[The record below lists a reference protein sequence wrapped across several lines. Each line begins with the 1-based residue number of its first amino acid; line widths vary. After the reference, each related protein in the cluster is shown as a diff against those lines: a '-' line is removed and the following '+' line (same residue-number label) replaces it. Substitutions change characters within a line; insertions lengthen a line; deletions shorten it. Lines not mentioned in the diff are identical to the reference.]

1 MFAVTKSYKK
11 VHLTR
16 GGRRFFSYLGLA
28 LGSLFL
34 LVPIVIMASAL
45 QRGWKQKFTVEWPTV
60 RGTIIAKQLTKSR
73 NHPADS
79 PLTYE
84 FFLDGKVYRSTRV
97 AFVDSSNLTY
107 DEWLQLAD
115 GLPPEGSVTVHY
127 NPEDPNE
134 SVLVTGSHKVTW
146 SEISSV
152 AGMAG
157 FAIFWMIGWWGMSN
171 WLPDRLEKAGKSPR
185 KKK

>member
-1 MFAVTKSYKK
+1 MFAVTKSYQK

-28 LGSLFL
+28 FGAFFL
-34 LVPIVIMASAL
+34 LVPIIIMASAL
-45 QRGWKQKFTVEWPTV
+45 LRGCKQKFTVEWPTV

-73 NHPADS
+73 NRPADS

-84 FFLDGKVYRSTRV
+84 FFLDGKVYHSTRV
-97 AFVDSSNLTY
+97 AFVDSRNLTY
-107 DEWLQLAD
+107 DEWLQLAH
-115 GLPPEGSVTVHY
+115 GLPPEGDVTVHY
-127 NPEDPNE
+127 NPADPNE
-134 SVLVTGSHKVTW
+134 CVLVTGSHKATW
-146 SEISSV
+146 SEITSV

-157 FAIFWMIGWWGMSN
+157 FSIFWMIGWWGMLK
-171 WLPDRLEKAGKSPR
+171 WLPDRLEKGGKSSR